1 MSLSE
6 KRQQETVRSLSE
18 TEVSGDHKASIALGA
33 YMKRSWQLYVLFLIP
48 LLYVVIFKYGPMVGA
63 QIAFKDYNV
72 VKGLW
77 ASDWVGMKHFVR
89 FFNSYDFWRIMENT
103 LFISIYSLVVSTPL
117 PVLLALSLN
126 AVRIRWFK
134 NTVQMVSYAPHF
146 ISTVVLVG
154 LLLQFMDPRTGM
166 INQLFGLFGIDPVH
180 FMGEMKYFKS
190 IYVWS
195 GIWQHIGFSCIIYLA
210 ALSTV
215 DPALHEAAVLDGAGR
230 TKRIWHID
238 MPAILP
244 IAMILLILNTGQ
256 LLETGFEKIYLM
268 QNPLN
273 LKTSEVIDT
282 YVYKIGLLSQAMNF
296 SYATAIGLFKSAISL
311 VLIVTVNYTARKTG
325 QESLW

>member
-1 MSLSE
+1 MY
-6 KRQQETVRSLSE
+6 
-18 TEVSGDHKASIALGA
+18 ALFA
-33 YMKRSWQLYVLFLIP
+33 LP
-48 LLYVVIFKYGPMVGA
+48 LLYVILFKYGPMVGA

-72 VKGLW
+72 IKGIW
-77 ASDWVGMKHFVR
+77 GSDWAGFKHFAR
-89 FFNSYDFWRIMENT
+89 FFNSYDFWRIMQNT
-103 LFISIYSLVVSTPL
+103 LIISLYSLAVSTPL

-146 ISTVVLVG
+146 ISTVVMVG
-154 LLLQFMDPRTGM
+154 LLLQFLDPRSGM
-166 INQLFGLFGIDPVH
+166 INQFLGIFGVEPIH
-180 FMGEMKYFKS
+180 FMGEMEFFKS
-190 IYVWS
+190 IFVWS

-210 ALSTV
+210 ALSAV

-230 TKRIWHID
+230 MKRIWHID
-238 MPAILP
+238 MPAVLP

-296 SYATAIGLFKSAISL
+296 SYATAIGLFKSVISL
-311 VLIVTVNYTARKTG
+311 LLIAMVNSAARKTG